1 MKKIQKHVIL
11 GAAVLASTGF
21 AHTVAADTTPVDA
34 KAPANQDKA
43 LSASPEPLKQQ
54 TEQVNQAKAAV
65 DQAKEQ
71 VTAAETKVETAKK
84 DNTDTSAQKIAEAQA
99 AVTEAEK
106 KVAPAENAA
115 KKAQAALDTAKKAE
129 NTQAAVAQDA
139 QAQAAK
145 AQNETQAAQDAVNAA
160 QKAVDS
166 KLVSEKVTKAKDEL
180 DKAQK
185 NLDSYQDQLKTAE
198 AEDAKRQAV
207 IDQAQADIKAA
218 QAEIKEKEA
227 KLSSQDQVHNTFT
240 LSQAYI
246 NAIKS
251 NNINGTAKLT
261 SEAQET
267 LAKEAATLK
276 SSNNYIGSQKD
287 AQRMVNINAIP
298 NDVLMELNY
307 YAQDLINQIRKQAGT
322 APVTLTLTQNSID
335 YAAALSQAAREQ
347 KYKYQS
353 KEPITS
359 QVDVP
364 RSMVAKFGLD
374 QFGHR
379 VSGTNELGPYPI
391 LASQENVS
399 VDYLKKAIYDD
410 IKFQLFDLGDSSA
423 YRERGTIYAQKVVGH
438 LDNQKKGA
446 YVAVNFSNNG
456 IINRINFLLFPN
468 NDGDIK
474 DPSKITPALI
484 NPNANNQEADAARKD
499 LAASQAKLDAAQR
512 TLTNAQ
518 NKQEKAPLLRE
529 VVKTAKDKL
538 AKAER
543 TYQAELE
550 NSKNSASEET
560 KAKLAV
566 LAKAQ
571 ASLKE
576 KEAAQATAQK
586 TAEEANAKLAELKA
600 ATATAQE
607 KATAAAIA
615 LEEAQRAVQAAKD
628 YVTRLQNA
636 PALLKEAEAALND
649 AKANLASKEET
660 YRVENAKLEA
670 LKAALAA
677 LETGDPTNLVSK
689 NERKVLKVTTTG
701 VKKGKKPVQT
711 YQAPAALPKT
721 GSAESSLALAGL
733 GLLSMLGLAFA
744 KRRKA

>member
-1 MKKIQKHVIL
+1 MKKVQKHVIL

-34 KAPANQDKA
+34 NAPANQDKA
-43 LSASPEPLKQQ
+43 LSASPEAVKQQ

-84 DNTDTSAQKIAEAQA
+84 DNADTSAQKITEAQA

-115 KKAQAALDTAKKAE
+115 TQAQAALDTAKKAE

-145 AQNETQAAQDAVNAA
+145 AQTETQATQDAVNAA

-166 KLVSEKVTKAKDEL
+166 KLVSEDVTKAKAEL
-180 DKAQK
+180 DKAK
-185 NLDSYQDQLKTAE
+185 NNLASYENQLKTAE
-198 AEDAKRQAV
+198 VEDAKRQAS

-246 NAIKS
+246 NALKSDYIKPS
-251 NNINGTAKLT
+251 L
-261 SEAQET
+261 EAQT
-267 LAKEAATLK
+267 IFKEEVTKLK
-276 SSNNYIGSQKD
+276 LINNYISNPKD

-298 NDVLMELNY
+298 NDVLMEINY
-307 YAQDLINQIRKQAGT
+307 YAQDLLNQIRKQAGT
-322 APVTLTLTQNSID
+322 GPVRLTQNTID
-335 YAAALSQAAREQ
+335 YAAALSRAGRENAVVLH
-347 KYKYQS
+347 KDNG
-353 KEPITS
+353 
-359 QVDVP
+359 QVLTVGVI
-364 RSMVAKFGLD
+364 RSDEAVAKFGLD
-374 QFGHR
+374 KFGYKR
-379 VSGTNELGPYPI
+379 YGFPQLDYYPV
-391 LASQENVS
+391 LDNQENVS
-399 VDYLKKAIYDD
+399 VDYLKKVVYENV
-410 IKFQLFDLGDSSA
+410 KFQLFDIKESSIS
-423 YRERGTIYAQKVVGH
+423 GTSLIWAQKVVGYKIGH
-438 LDNQKKGA
+438 DKVA
-446 YVAVNFSNNG
+446 YMGVGFSNNG
-456 IINRINFLLFPN
+456 KFNRIQFVVF
-468 NDGDIK
+468 GTWDIV

-484 NPNANNQEADAARKD
+484 NPKSNNQESDAARKD

-518 NKQEKAPLLRE
+518 NKQETAPLLRE

-543 TYQAELE
+543 IYQAELE

-576 KEAAQATAQK
+576 KEAAQASAQK

-600 ATATAQE
+600 ATANAQE
-607 KATAAAIA
+607 KATAAATA
-615 LEEAQRAVQAAKD
+615 LEEAQRSVQAAKD
-628 YVTRLQNA
+628 YVARLQNA

-677 LETGDPTNLVSK
+677 LETDDPTNLVSK

-701 VKKGKKPVQT
+701 VKHGKKPVQT

>member
-21 AHTVAADTTPVDA
+21 AHTVTADTTPVDA
-34 KAPANQDKA
+34 NAPADQNKA
-43 LSASPEPLKQQ
+43 LSASPEALKQQ

-71 VTAAETKVETAKK
+71 VATAETKVETAKK
-84 DNTDTSAQKIAEAQA
+84 DNADTSAQKIAEAQA

-115 KKAQAALDTAKKAE
+115 KQAQAALDTAKKAE
-129 NTQAAVAQDA
+129 NTQAALAQDA

-166 KLVSEKVTKAKDEL
+166 KLVSEKVTKAKEEL

-207 IDQAQADIKAA
+207 IDQAQADIK
-218 QAEIKEKEA
+218 EKEA

-240 LSQAYI
+240 LSQDYI
-246 NAIKS
+246 RAARTIDKKGS
-251 NNINGTAKLT
+251 GQLTPEAK
-261 SEAQET
+261 EM
-267 LAKEAATLK
+267 LAKEAAILK
-276 SSNNYIGSQKD
+276 SSNNFISSQKD
-287 AQRMVNINAIP
+287 AQRIVDINNIPKEI
-298 NDVLMELNY
+298 LLEINY
-307 YAQDLINQIRKQAGT
+307 YAQDLINQIRKQVGN
-322 APVTLTLTQNSID
+322 APVTLTQNSID

-347 KYKYQS
+347 KYRAQAKD
-353 KEPITS
+353 PITS
-359 QVDVP
+359 QVNVPKDV
-364 RSMVAKFGLD
+364 VAKFGLD
-374 QFGHR
+374 QFGYR
-379 VSGTNELGPYPI
+379 VTGLNELGFYPT
-391 LASQENVS
+391 LASQEKVS
-399 VDYLKKAIYDD
+399 VDYLKKTIYDN
-410 IKFQLFDLGDSSA
+410 IKFQLFDLGDSF
-423 YRERGTIYAQKVVGH
+423 RDPIRTTIYAQKIVGS
-438 LDNQKKGA
+438 LDRQKKGD

-456 IINRINFLLFPN
+456 IINRINFLLFAN

-474 DPSKITPALI
+474 DPYKITPALI

-518 NKQEKAPLLRE
+518 NKQETAPLLRE

-607 KATAAAIA
+607 KATAAATA

-636 PALLKEAEAALND
+636 PALLKEAEAALDD

-660 YRVENAKLEA
+660 YRVENAKLDA

-677 LETGDPTNLVSK
+677 LETDDPTNFVSK

>member
-34 KAPANQDKA
+34 NAPANQDKS
-43 LSASPEPLKQQ
+43 LSASPEALKQQ

-71 VTAAETKVETAKK
+71 VATAETKVETAKK
-84 DNTDTSAQKIAEAQA
+84 DNADTSAQKIAEAQA

-106 KVAPAENAA
+106 KVAPAENTANQ
-115 KKAQAALDTAKKAE
+115 AQAALDTDKKAE
-129 NTQAAVAQDA
+129 DTQAAVAQEA

-145 AQNETQAAQDAVNAA
+145 AQTETQAAQDAVNAA
-160 QKAVDS
+160 QKDVDN
-166 KLVSEKVTKAKDEL
+166 KLVSEKVTKAKAEL
-180 DKAQK
+180 DKAK
-185 NLDSYQDQLKTAE
+185 NNLASYQDQLKTAE

-207 IDQAQADIKAA
+207 IDKAQADIKAA

-227 KLSSQDQVHNTFT
+227 KFSSQDQVHNTFT

-246 NAIKS
+246 NALKS
-251 NNINGTAKLT
+251 DYIEPPL
-261 SEAQET
+261 EAQRT
-267 LAKEAATLK
+267 FKEEATKLK
-276 SSNNYIGSQKD
+276 LINNYISNPKD

-298 NDVLMELNY
+298 NDVLMEINY
-307 YAQDLINQIRKQAGT
+307 YAQDLLNQIRKQAGT
-322 APVTLTLTQNSID
+322 GPVRLTQNTID
-335 YAAALSQAAREQ
+335 YAAALSQAGRENAVVLH
-347 KYKYQS
+347 KDNG
-353 KEPITS
+353 
-359 QVDVP
+359 QVLTVGVI
-364 RSMVAKFGLD
+364 RSDEAVAKFGLD
-374 QFGHR
+374 KFGYKR
-379 VSGTNELGPYPI
+379 YGFPQLDYYPV
-391 LASQENVS
+391 LDNQENVS
-399 VDYLKKAIYDD
+399 VDYLKKVVYENV
-410 IKFQLFDLGDSSA
+410 KFQLFDIKESSIS
-423 YRERGTIYAQKVVGH
+423 GTSLIWAQKVVGYKIGH
-438 LDNQKKGA
+438 DKVA
-446 YVAVNFSNNG
+446 YMGVGFSNNG
-456 IINRINFLLFPN
+456 KFNRIQFVVF
-468 NDGDIK
+468 GTWDIV

-484 NPNANNQEADAARKD
+484 NPKSNNQESDAARKD

-518 NKQEKAPLLRE
+518 NKQETAPLLRE

-538 AKAER
+538 AKVER
-543 TYQAELE
+543 TYQTELE

-576 KEAAQATAQK
+576 KEAAQASAQK
-586 TAEEANAKLAELKA
+586 TAEQANAKLAELRA
-600 ATATAQE
+600 ATANAQE
-607 KATAAAIA
+607 KATAAATA

-628 YVTRLQNA
+628 YVARLQNA

-677 LETGDPTNLVSK
+677 LETDDPTNLVSK

-701 VKKGKKPVQT
+701 VKNGKKPVQT

-733 GLLSMLGLAFA
+733 GLLSTLGLAFA
-744 KRRKA
+744 KRRKV

>member
-11 GAAVLASTGF
+11 GAAVLASAGF
-21 AHTVAADTTPVDA
+21 AQTVAADTTPVDA
-34 KAPANQDKA
+34 NAPANQDKA
-43 LSASPEPLKQQ
+43 LSASPEALKQQ
-54 TEQVNQAKAAV
+54 TEQVNQVKAAV

-71 VTAAETKVETAKK
+71 VATAETKVETAKK
-84 DNTDTSAQKIAEAQA
+84 DNADTSAQKIAEAQA

-115 KKAQAALDTAKKAE
+115 KQAQAALDTAKKVE

-180 DKAQK
+180 DKAK
-185 NLDSYQDQLKTAE
+185 NHLASYEDQLKTAE
-198 AEDAKRQAV
+198 VEDAKRQAV
-207 IDQAQADIKAA
+207 IDQAQADIKVA

-246 NAIKS
+246 NALKS
-251 NNINGTAKLT
+251 DYIEPPL
-261 SEAQET
+261 EAQRT
-267 LAKEAATLK
+267 FKEEATKLK
-276 SSNNYIGSQKD
+276 LINNYISNPKD

-298 NDVLMELNY
+298 NDVLMEINY
-307 YAQDLINQIRKQAGT
+307 YAQDLLNQIRKQAGT
-322 APVTLTLTQNSID
+322 GPVRLTQNTID
-335 YAAALSQAAREQ
+335 YAAALSRAGRENAVVLH
-347 KYKYQS
+347 KDNG
-353 KEPITS
+353 
-359 QVDVP
+359 QVLTVGVI
-364 RSMVAKFGLD
+364 RSDEAVAKFGLD
-374 QFGHR
+374 KFGYKR
-379 VSGTNELGPYPI
+379 YGFPQLDYYPV
-391 LASQENVS
+391 LDNQENVS
-399 VDYLKKAIYDD
+399 VDYLKKVVYENV
-410 IKFQLFDLGDSSA
+410 KFQLFDIKESSIS
-423 YRERGTIYAQKVVGH
+423 GTSLIWAQKVVGYKIGH
-438 LDNQKKGA
+438 DKVA
-446 YVAVNFSNNG
+446 YMGVGFSNNG
-456 IINRINFLLFPN
+456 KFNRIQFVVF
-468 NDGDIK
+468 GTWDIV

-518 NKQEKAPLLRE
+518 NKQETAPLLRE

-576 KEAAQATAQK
+576 KEAAQASAQK

-600 ATATAQE
+600 ATANAQE
-607 KATAAAIA
+607 KATAAATA

-628 YVTRLQNA
+628 YVSRLQNA

-677 LETGDPTNLVSK
+677 LETDDPTNLVSK

>member
-11 GAAVLASTGF
+11 GAAVLASAGF
-21 AHTVAADTTPVDA
+21 AQTVAADTTPVDA
-34 KAPANQDKA
+34 NAPANQDKA
-43 LSASPEPLKQQ
+43 LSASPEALKQQ

-84 DNTDTSAQKIAEAQA
+84 DNADTSAQKIAEAQA

-115 KKAQAALDTAKKAE
+115 KQAQAALDTAKKVE

-180 DKAQK
+180 DKAK
-185 NLDSYQDQLKTAE
+185 NHLASYEDQLKTAE
-198 AEDAKRQAV
+198 VEDAKRQAV
-207 IDQAQADIKAA
+207 IDQAQADIKVA

-246 NAIKS
+246 NALKS
-251 NNINGTAKLT
+251 DYIEPPL
-261 SEAQET
+261 EAQRT
-267 LAKEAATLK
+267 FKEEATKLK
-276 SSNNYIGSQKD
+276 LINNYISNPKD

-298 NDVLMELNY
+298 NDVLMEINY
-307 YAQDLINQIRKQAGT
+307 YAQDLLNQIRKQAGT
-322 APVTLTLTQNSID
+322 GPVRLTQNTID
-335 YAAALSQAAREQ
+335 YAAALSRAGRENAVVLH
-347 KYKYQS
+347 KDNG
-353 KEPITS
+353 
-359 QVDVP
+359 QVLTVGVI
-364 RSMVAKFGLD
+364 RSDEAVAKFGLD
-374 QFGHR
+374 KFGYKR
-379 VSGTNELGPYPI
+379 YGFPQLDYYPV
-391 LASQENVS
+391 LDNQENVS
-399 VDYLKKAIYDD
+399 VDYLKKVVYENV
-410 IKFQLFDLGDSSA
+410 KFQLFDIKESSIS
-423 YRERGTIYAQKVVGH
+423 GTSLIWAQKVVGYKIGH
-438 LDNQKKGA
+438 DKVA
-446 YVAVNFSNNG
+446 YMGVGFSNNG
-456 IINRINFLLFPN
+456 KFNRIQFVVF
-468 NDGDIK
+468 GTWDIV

-518 NKQEKAPLLRE
+518 NKQETAPLLRE

-607 KATAAAIA
+607 KATAAATA